1 MTLMDSPSG
10 MIHADNALVERVHKN
25 DVKYRFTLVDYDKQF
40 A

>member
-1 MTLMDSPSG
+1 MASVKNVLANSV
-10 MIHADNALVERVHKN
+10 AVERVHKN